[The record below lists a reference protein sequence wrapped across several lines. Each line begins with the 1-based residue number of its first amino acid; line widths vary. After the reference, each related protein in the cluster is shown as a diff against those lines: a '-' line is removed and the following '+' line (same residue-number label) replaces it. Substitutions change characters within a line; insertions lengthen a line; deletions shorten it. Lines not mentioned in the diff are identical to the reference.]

1 MRPDRRSNLLLPFV
15 SLPVTRAARAELPLP
30 ESTRDII
37 LGVRA
42 GRAQS
47 LLIPAHLISQHGP
60 LEVFTNESGLRGKWI
75 NKIEGNYVLADTYT
89 I

>member
-47 LLIPAHLISQHGP
+47 LLISAHLISQHGP
-60 LEVFTNESGLRGKWI
+60 LESGLRGKWI
-75 NKIEGNYVLADTYT
+75 NKIKGNYVLAPTYT